1 MVFTFMNSSVKS
13 ASRVLD
19 MLEFL
24 SVTEKPIGVSDV
36 ARRLRLPKSSAQ
48 ALLRTLLGRGYLVHA
63 GLGYQLS
70 PLVGSGGWIGGTV
83 ARLGQLAKTV
93 MESAAE
99 VTGESAFLGV
109 LTRDWHV
116 QYVSKAVSKNDVR
129 YDADLEYLRPAYCTS
144 LGLAIIAHRPAE
156 DIERFLRHGGF
167 KHITPQTITDPVALR
182 RPLQKARREGY
193 AEIRD
198 ARVTGASGVSAPV
211 FGPDG
216 EVIAGINLA
225 APSWR
230 YSKIRPLLTANVIS
244 SARELTQA
252 LGGMSPPAPARG
264 RTTTV
269 KSNERMAIRERRQ

>member
-1 MVFTFMNSSVKS
+1 MNEQVKS

-19 MLEFL
+19 MLELL
-24 SVTEKPIGVSDV
+24 SVTEKPVGVSDV

-48 ALLRTLLGRGYLVHA
+48 ALLRTLLGRGYLVRSE
-63 GLGYQLS
+63 LGYQLS
-70 PLVGSGGWIGGTV
+70 PLVGNGGWIGGTV

-93 MESAAE
+93 MERAAE
-99 VTGESAFLGV
+99 ATGESAFLGV
-109 LTRDWHV
+109 LTHDWHV
-116 QYVSKAVSKNDVR
+116 QYVSKAVSKRNEVR

-144 LGLAIIAHRPAE
+144 LGLAIIAHRPQE

-167 KHITPQTITDPVALR
+167 ERVTPQTITDPRALR
-182 RPLQKARREGY
+182 RALQRAGRDGY
-193 AEIRD
+193 AENRD

-216 EVIAGINLA
+216 GAIAGINLA

-230 YSKIRPLLTANVIS
+230 YSKSRPLLMASVIS

-252 LGGMSPPAPARG
+252 LGGIAASTRG
-264 RTTTV
+264 RATTF
-269 KSNERMAIRERRQ
+269 KSNELMATKERR

>member
-1 MVFTFMNSSVKS
+1 MNNPVKS

-24 SVTEKPIGVSDV
+24 SIAERPIGVSDV

-48 ALLRTLLGRGYLVHA
+48 ALLRTLLGRGYLVCS

-70 PLVGSGGWIGGTV
+70 PLVGNGGWIGGTV
-83 ARLGQLAKTV
+83 ARLAQLAKPV
-93 MESAAE
+93 MERAVEA
-99 VTGESAFLGV
+99 TGESAFLGV
-109 LTRDWHV
+109 LTRDWQV
-116 QYVSKAVSKNDVR
+116 QYVSKAVSKNEVR

-156 DIERFLRHGGF
+156 EIERFLRHGGF
-167 KHITPQTITDPVALR
+167 KHITPETITDPLTLR
-182 RPLQKARREGY
+182 RALQKARRDGY
-193 AEIRD
+193 AEVRD

-230 YSKIRPLLTANVIS
+230 YSKIRPMLTASVVS
-244 SARELTQA
+244 TAGELTVA
-252 LGGMSPPAPARG
+252 LGGTSPPARG
-264 RTTTV
+264 RTPVFQT
-269 KSNERMAIRERRQ
+269 NERTTIKERRQ